1 MTEQPAPERQ
11 AEKERQES
19 LWASFTR
26 ADMRLFLVT
35 FAGTVAANL
44 VTVVVV
50 AVAIIFARPS
60 NSARPTPGVVF
71 NYLYLVSFGI
81 LALVGLLGWFRKN
94 RSKGSTSRTVAT
106 IWVVFATVTLVL
118 MTLVPLLVLLGYAVG
133 VK

>member
-11 AEKERQES
+11 AEKERQEP

-50 AVAIIFARPS
+50 AVAIIFARPP
-60 NSARPTPGVVF
+60 NSARPTAGVVF

-81 LALVGLLGWFRKN
+81 FALVGLLSWFRKN
-94 RSKGSTSRTVAT
+94 RSKGSTSRTIAT

-118 MTLVPLLVLLGYAVG
+118 MTLVLLLVLLGYAVG